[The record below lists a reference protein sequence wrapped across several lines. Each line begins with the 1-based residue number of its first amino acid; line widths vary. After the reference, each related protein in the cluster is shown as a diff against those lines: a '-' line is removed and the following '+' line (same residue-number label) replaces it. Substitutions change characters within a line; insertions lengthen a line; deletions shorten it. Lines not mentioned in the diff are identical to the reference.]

1 MKSKFKSIVAFIV
14 CFTLIFATLTLV
26 PFAAEDS
33 YVPDITYSGNESQL
47 CTDKYNDVLFGDSWE
62 KRYEIEVKNTKTKE
76 VFTTVIPTTNG
87 GKLSKVE
94 LKKLLSK
101 EFKLIEFNE
110 YVNNNYEPTAESVI
124 STEEDDDLSACYV
137 ETVFDAACFSM
148 SLAEFATNPSFW
160 NGFAVVVDGLSIAL
174 PGVPA
179 VGGLTVKAIKSSPKL
194 FKALQFGIDAYKPLR
209 KVIAGTGHHAH
220 HIVMK
225 TYAHLAGKTADDILC
240 IALDSY
246 THQSIVTPALNRE
259 FLSNAPKTA
268 IEWYNRTEKVYR
280 DLYRTHGDYLYKYM
294 ADMVS
299 ERVLFLKN

>member
-1 MKSKFKSIVAFIV
+1 M
-14 CFTLIFATLTLV
+14 IFQ
-26 PFAAEDS
+26 
-33 YVPDITYSGNESQL
+33 QL
-47 CTDKYNDVLFGDSWE
+47 
-62 KRYEIEVKNTKTKE
+62 
-76 VFTTVIPTTNG
+76 P
-87 GKLSKVE
+87 
-94 LKKLLSK
+94 
-101 EFKLIEFNE
+101 
-110 YVNNNYEPTAESVI
+110 
-124 STEEDDDLSACYV
+124 
-137 ETVFDAACFSM
+137 
-148 SLAEFATNPSFW
+148 TNPSFW

-225 TYAHLAGKTADDILC
+225 AYAHLAGKTADDILC

-246 THQSIVTPALNRE
+246 THQSIVTKALNKE

-268 IEWYNRTEKVYR
+268 IEWYDRTEEVYR
-280 DLYRTHGDYLYKYM
+280 RLYREYDDYLYKYM